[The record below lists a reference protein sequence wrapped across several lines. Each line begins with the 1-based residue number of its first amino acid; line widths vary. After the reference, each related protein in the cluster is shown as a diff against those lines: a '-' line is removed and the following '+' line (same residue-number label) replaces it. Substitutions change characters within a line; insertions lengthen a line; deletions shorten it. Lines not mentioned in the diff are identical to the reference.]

1 MQSKLEIYN
10 ELYEEASE
18 LMKQY
23 DPCRIKDG
31 KCIRGRF
38 CCDGCKYLSPNGC
51 TTKALVCRIWLCEK
65 AKSKAPEELLLKLED
80 ISTRLWHHNVGN
92 SRGNINDIMK

>member
-1 MQSKLEIYN
+1 MKSKLEIYN

-23 DPCRIKDG
+23 DPCGIKDG
-31 KCIRGRF
+31 KCVRGRF
-38 CCDGCKYLSPNGC
+38 CCDGCRYLSPTGC

-80 ISTRLWHHNVGN
+80 ISTRLWQYDIKQE
-92 SRGNINDIMK
+92 RGGMKDIFK